1 MNLGEIGRVLEAHK
15 KLQHLKVPQGTRDSP
30 ARSCND
36 LFLEGTVKDGKR
48 SLVCHSKLEFPD
60 RIARVCTTG
69 LY

>member
-36 LFLEGTVKDGKR
+36 LFLEGTVKDGKD
-48 SLVCHSKLEFPD
+48 VKDGNFMLEFSD
-60 RIARVCTTG
+60 GIARVCTTG